1 MAQRERFRSTGAEAV
16 EETWQRVV
24 PSARLQR
31 LDPVNSEFEWASAD
45 IGGLTVVAYELDATV
60 RSAVRPEDQ
69 LMVCRVAAPDGGAW
83 DEEGP
88 LDGRLPWATSNHP
101 INARWEGRGRVH
113 ALVFDLEMLK
123 HSAREITGD
132 DQLPGT
138 AWAVRP
144 QSEAAARQWQ
154 RTYRYLAE
162 SLLADDGSAM
172 GPLIER
178 EFRRH
183 AVYTTLA
190 AFSPAFLD
198 AADRTAQTRA
208 APAAVRRALAYID
221 AHAHEPLT
229 IDDVARAARMS
240 TRGLQYAFR
249 RALDTTPTD
258 WIRRARL
265 AGAHR
270 DLSDPEGGSVAEVA
284 RRWGFEH
291 PSRFAA
297 HYRAQYGVNPS
308 RTARANR

>member
-16 EETWQRVV
+16 EETWRRVV
-24 PSARLQR
+24 PSARLRR
-31 LDPVNSEFEWASAD
+31 LDPLKSEFEWASSD
-45 IGGLTVVAYELDATV
+45 IGGVTVVAYELDATV
-60 RSAVRPEDQ
+60 RSAVQPEGQ
-69 LMVCRVAAPDGGAW
+69 LMVCRVSAPEGGAW
-83 DEEGP
+83 DDEGP
-88 LDGRLPWATSNHP
+88 LDGRLPWATSANP
-101 INARWEGRGRVH
+101 INARWAGRGRVH

-123 HSAREITGD
+123 QSAREITGV
-132 DQLPGT
+132 DQLPGST
-138 AWAVRP
+138 WAVRP

-162 SLLADDGSAM
+162 SLLTDDASGLGLLLESE
-172 GPLIER
+172 L
-178 EFRRH
+178 RRH
-183 AVYTTLA
+183 AVYATLA
-190 AFSPAFLD
+190 AFSPDFLD

-208 APAAVRRALAYID
+208 APAAVRRALAYIE
-221 AHAHEPLT
+221 AHAHEPLI

-265 AGAHR
+265 AGAHH
-270 DLSDPEGGSVAEVA
+270 DLSDPEGGSVADIA